1 MLTIVGNGMG
11 GYNFKNLPI
20 DIEEFDKIVCD
31 RNFEESGDNILKL
44 SFKDAKEYI
53 LANYNKEN
61 ILYIVTGSPLFF
73 SAGTLLASKL
83 PKDMVQIIDNTSSK
97 SYLLSKLAISEN
109 VVESISLHGRAKL
122 DLDSLFRKRF
132 TLILCDE
139 KTVSRLKEKFQY
151 LPKDSYRLM
160 IGYKLGYSDEYIGE
174 IGLDEIE
181 ARFDLK
187 APFVLLI
194 ERLFEIDRLP
204 EDRDFVTERGMI
216 TKRYKR
222 ELSMQYL
229 DLEPNMLM
237 WDIGAGSGSCAISAY
252 KRYRVRTVLF
262 EKNPLRCEY
271 IKENLSKHFVVDTI
285 LLEGEAQELWSSLKE
300 SPDRIFVGGGGEE
313 VMKRLNELY
322 ERLNSNGEM
331 LIVAVTLKNLSD
343 AISTLNRYGIS
354 HSVISLSLT
363 TYKGKL
369 DMAEPQR
376 EIFMIKVLK

>member
-11 GYNFKNLPI
+11 RYNFKNLPI

-53 LANYNKEN
+53 LENYNREN
-61 ILYIVTGSPLFF
+61 ILYVVTGSPLFF

-83 PKDMVQIIDNTSSK
+83 PKDMVNIIDNTSSK

-122 DLDSLFRKRF
+122 DLDSLFRKRY

-139 KTVSRLKEKFQY
+139 KTVSRLKEKFHY
-151 LPKDSYRLM
+151 LPKDSYRLR

-285 LLEGEAQELWSSLKE
+285 LLEGEAQELWGKLTE

-343 AISTLNRYGIS
+343 AITTLNRYDIP